1 MNRKAFYEALRRDK
15 RVFGFKLSQPQV
27 DVCEAILDECEVR
40 GADLG
45 QTAYILATAYGETGG
60 KMQPRR
66 ENLSYSAKRLREVW
80 PHRFRTMEEAKRFAR
95 KPRDLA
101 NRVYNGRMGN
111 RVSSDDGW
119 LYRGNGLGQ
128 ITGRDNHQKWG
139 DRLGVDLIGNPE
151 ALSDLRLSVRALVQ
165 PMLEGWA
172 TGVSLP
178 QCVEG
183 DRRDYKAARR
193 VWNGTFEAGKYADFA
208 LSFEAALEA
217 AEWGTRPPALP
228 DAVATPP
235 KVAGLWPALVS
246 FILSI
251 LGRFK

>member
-1 MNRKAFYEALRRDK
+1 MRGA
-15 RVFGFKLSQPQV
+15 
-27 DVCEAILDECEVR
+27 

-66 ENLSYSAKRLREVW
+66 ENLSYSAGRLRQVW
-80 PHRFRTMEEAKRFAR
+80 PNRFPTLTAASRYAR
-95 KPRDLA
+95 QPRALA
-101 NRVYNGRMGN
+101 NKVYNGRMGN

-139 DRLGVDLIGNPE
+139 DRLGVDLIGNPQLLE
-151 ALSDLRLSVRALVQ
+151 DLQVSARALVK

-172 TGVSLP
+172 TGFDLP
-178 QCVEG
+178 KFVDGE
-183 DRRDYKAARR
+183 RRDYVRARR
-193 VWNGTFEAGKYADFA
+193 VWNGTFEAAKYADFA

-235 KVAGLWPALVS
+235 KVAGLWPAIVS